1 MQPLVLP
8 AFQARRPSPNHF
20 EQNMK
25 CISKSFESS
34 FNAFKFT
41 TNRCIYILMPMLN
54 ITVLSHCKVAV
65 RIFLNNYRGLISLI
79 RYLKLMQ
86 SLTVVG
92 K

>member
-1 MQPLVLP
+1 
-8 AFQARRPSPNHF
+8 
-20 EQNMK
+20 
-25 CISKSFESS
+25 
-34 FNAFKFT
+34 
-41 TNRCIYILMPMLN
+41 MPMLN
-54 ITVLSHCKVAV
+54 ITVLSHCKVTV

>member
-1 MQPLVLP
+1 
-8 AFQARRPSPNHF
+8 
-20 EQNMK
+20 
-25 CISKSFESS
+25 
-34 FNAFKFT
+34 
-41 TNRCIYILMPMLN
+41 MPMLN